1 MHLYSVSKILSKIA
15 KLFTERKSLSVKSC
29 GCDEFLWFVENSKK
43 RLEIYSATIGGGKNA
58 ILIRRYRFNNPT
70 CVIVCVKSVD
80 ASYDELVKII
90 PLVIYVFCLW
100 TQLLY
105 FFLQLRIS
113 KLIIKFKV

>member
-43 RLEIYSATIGGGKNA
+43 GWKFTLPPSEVVKNA

-70 CVIVCVKSVD
+70 CVIVC
-80 ASYDELVKII
+80 KI
-90 PLVIYVFCLW
+90 C
-100 TQLLY
+100 
-105 FFLQLRIS
+105 
-113 KLIIKFKV
+113 

>member
-1 MHLYSVSKILSKIA
+1 MHLYSVSKILSRIA

-70 CVIVCVKSVD
+70 CVIVCVKFVD
-80 ASYDELVKII
+80 ANYDELAR
-90 PLVIYVFCLW
+90 LFH
-100 TQLLY
+100 
-105 FFLQLRIS
+105 
-113 KLIIKFKV
+113 